1 MEIFTIDGLDVIF
14 TADHV
19 LSMQQLSNSYILEYE
34 RKQDIVKGVI
44 SCTSEGIFSSVENDD
59 GRDTLG
65 NEQTSNSSNHC
76 VSTNPPWL
84 SSKEIDEVTTIW
96 GDESRESYIETEEG
110 NCHAF
115 DVFRTHASLSI

>member
-110 NCHAF
+110 NHPP
-115 DVFRTHASLSI
+115 DVLRTHTSFSI